1 MLSLQTMTKFTFTKE
16 GHVKAVTY
24 VSLLIIFI
32 YRVYRQVL
40 DLIKMSTLLC
50 EIRLLQILRQ
60 IEVRS
65 SMFKTGMELT
75 DVFSFLRF

>member
-1 MLSLQTMTKFTFTKE
+1 MSKPLHIITYNFHLQ
-16 GHVKAVTY
+16 G
-24 VSLLIIFI
+24 
-32 YRVYRQVL
+32 YRQVL
-40 DLIKMSTLLC
+40 DLIKISTLLC
-50 EIRLLQILRQ
+50 EIRLLKIFRQ